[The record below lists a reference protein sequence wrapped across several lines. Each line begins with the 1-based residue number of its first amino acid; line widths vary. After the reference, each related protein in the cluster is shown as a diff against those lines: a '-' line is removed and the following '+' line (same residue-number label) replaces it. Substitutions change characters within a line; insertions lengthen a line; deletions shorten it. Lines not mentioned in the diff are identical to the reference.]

1 MYAAKSNSVYRSGG
15 ARNYSRSWDRVFLIT
30 FLVKI

>member
-1 MYAAKSNSVYRSGG
+1 MYAAKSNSVYCSRR
-15 ARNYSRSWDRVFLIT
+15 ACNYYRSWDRVFLIT

>member
-1 MYAAKSNSVYRSGG
+1 VRVADSNSVYCSGG
-15 ARNYSRSWDRVFLIT
+15 MGNYYKSWDRVFLIT

>member
-1 MYAAKSNSVYRSGG
+1 MCEAKSNSVYCSGV
-15 ARNYSRSWDRVFLIT
+15 AHNYYRSWDRVFLIT